1 MLPSVAAHAV
11 LQLCIHVLGMLL
23 LLACVGGNP
32 ANARVIPSF
41 SNERRMNRTS
51 SGLEIL
57 AVSGCERPLQ
67 PGRSR
72 ETYRC
77 FANGV
82 LKHPVTLTIRG
93 RGFPLESPLR
103 VFLRERPPIPLR
115 CEEGNNECNLI
126 GMECANVQ
134 RSTIFPQQILSC
146 TLPHPSEK
154 LQEKP
159 HWLQRLAQ
167 DAIWMDVELQM
178 TIKGTKN
185 STSTQTQKRVT
196 IGVLSRAV
204 QLTLTEENSNT
215 GVKNSDVHEMFEDP
229 LEYFFRNKD
238 DSLDAHSQW
247 IAIGI
252 GGLKDQLHAL
262 YRRVFLSRLSSL
274 RDVVEAVKIPHV
286 RGVLLHG
293 PPGNGK
299 TLIARTV
306 ATLLDGSARVT
317 IVHGAD
323 ILSKYVGDSEKNLRK
338 LFVGAEAAADEGDAN
353 VMGERH
359 DGMRESGT
367 TRQLHVIVID
377 EIESFFRRRGGSSD
391 ESSAKAVYDGLTNG
405 LLALM
410 DGLEDADNILVIG
423 LTNQLHVIDRA
434 LLRPGRFEV
443 VIEIPPP
450 DLEGRRDML
459 FIHTRELREGHHL
472 APDVD
477 LELLATRSGGFSG
490 ADVAGMVRAASSHA
504 LIRYRD
510 ALGKVSAKTSNEA
523 SSDTGKTVHQF
534 QVSKEDFELAFQDIL
549 EGKAQITPGEQLGD
563 NNNNNNN
570 NGANFPLV
578 DYDGSFS
585 RNMNAARRLLQSIL
599 HSRVADAAVIIIYGP
614 PGTGKTVLAREL
626 LQLGRFDPTMH
637 LTGSV
642 LYGHPHENPM
652 DELIAT
658 LRDAV
663 HTKGNRS
670 IVIENLDH
678 YLRGSGSMSS
688 EVFKLALQEFRK
700 TTYSQGASHV
710 YGTAARTSSPS
721 KKLLILATSNK
732 ELLHDLMHGAEYDL
746 LLSLRLM
753 KRKDIMPLLRHY
765 SIIPPKMPIADE
777 VVRAYPARLSY
788 RQFLRITDLALW
800 RAYDTLRSASSAG
813 NDHDAALFSRVNA
826 FFLQAGHGS
835 LGNDNAHS
843 LTSKEHLRKFAAA
856 VQEVVSTMGL
866 VDTFHDLLPVDDTVN
881 GDEIPW

>member
-1 MLPSVAAHAV
+1 MLPGVAAHAV
-11 LQLCIHVLGMLL
+11 PQLCIHVLGMLL

-41 SNERRMNRTS
+41 FNGRGVNRTS
-51 SGLEIL
+51 SALEML
-57 AVSGCERPLQ
+57 AVSGCERPSQ

-77 FANGV
+77 FADGV
-82 LKHPVTLTIRG
+82 LKRPVTLTIRG

-103 VFLRERPPIPLR
+103 VFLREHPPIPLR
-115 CEEGNNECNLI
+115 CEEGKNECNLI
-126 GMECANVQ
+126 GMECINVQ

-159 HWLQRLAQ
+159 QWLQRLAQ

-178 TIKGTKN
+178 TVKGMKN
-185 STSTQTQKRVT
+185 ATNSQTQKLVT

-204 QLTLTEENSNT
+204 QLTLTDKNSNT
-215 GVKNSDVHEMFEDP
+215 GVKDSDDHEMSEDP
-229 LEYFFRNKD
+229 LELFFRNKD
-238 DSLDAHSQW
+238 GLSDANGQW
-247 IAIGI
+247 LAFGI
-252 GGLKDQLHAL
+252 GGLKDQLHTL
-262 YRRVFLSRLSSL
+262 YRRVFLSHLSSL
-274 RDVVEAVKIPHV
+274 RDVVEAVNIPHV

-306 ATLLDGSARVT
+306 ATLLDGSASVT

-323 ILSKYVGDSEKNLRK
+323 ILSKYVGDSEKNLRE
-338 LFVGAEAAADEGDAN
+338 LFMGAEAPADEGDAN
-353 VMGERH
+353 VMGGRH

-367 TRQLHVIVID
+367 MRHLRVIVID
-377 EIESFFRRRGGSSD
+377 EIESLFRRRGGSSD

-477 LELLATRSGGFSG
+477 LEILATRSGGFSG

-504 LIRYRD
+504 LVRYRD
-510 ALGKVSAKTSNEA
+510 ALGKVSAKTSSEA
-523 SSDTGKTVHQF
+523 SNDTGDTVQQF
-534 QVSKEDFELAFQDIL
+534 QVSKEDFELALQDIL
-549 EGKAQITPGEQLGD
+549 EGKAQIAPGEQLGD
-563 NNNNNNN
+563 SYNNNN

-585 RNMNAARRLLQSIL
+585 RNIKAARRLLQTLL
-599 HSRVADAAVIIIYGP
+599 HSRVAGAAVIIIYGP
-614 PGTGKTVLAREL
+614 PGTGKTILAREL
-626 LQLGRFDPTMH
+626 LQLGRFDPTTH

-642 LYGHPHENPM
+642 LYGHPQENPL
-652 DELIAT
+652 DELLAT

-670 IVIENLDH
+670 IVIENLDY
-678 YLRGSGSMSS
+678 YLRGGGSMAS
-688 EVFKLALQEFRK
+688 EVLKFALQEFRK

-710 YGTAARTSSPS
+710 SRGAARTTPPS
-721 KKLLILATSNK
+721 KKLLILATSEK
-732 ELLHDLMHGAEYDL
+732 EVLHDLMHGAEYDL
-746 LLSLRLM
+746 LISLRLM
-753 KRKDIMPLLRHY
+753 ERKDIMPLLRHY
-765 SIIPPKMPIADE
+765 FILPPKMPIPDE
-777 VVRAYPARLSY
+777 AVRAYPPRLSY

-800 RAYDTLRSASSAG
+800 RAYDTLRGAKTAG
-813 NDHDAALFSRVNA
+813 DDHDAALFSRANA
-826 FFLQAGHGS
+826 LFLQAGRS
-835 LGNDNAHS
+835 SQGNDNAHS
-843 LTSKEHLRKFAAA
+843 LTSKEHLKKFAAA

-866 VDTFHDLLPVDDTVN
+866 VDNFHDLLPVDNAVN